1 MQKFDLLSC
10 FIPLLRPSTLVSFEL
25 SLSPST
31 QISLCSFHSCK
42 TPLQTFLAQR
52 VTKLQIPGVLTYN
65 AKRFI
70 SLFLISLSGLVN
82 FSFQREFQFSENNI
96 LYFLC
101 AFAVFSA
108 CMLIDWEVRNL
119 DCKNFSLWC
128 WWMAD
133 TSQSHSCRLAD
144 FSTVCG
150 YVLSF
155 SQWIAVWGA

>member
-1 MQKFDLLSC
+1 MQKFDFLALFLYLCRLPSRLLNSHWVC
-10 FIPLLRPSTLVSFEL
+10 PLKSHYVPSTLVKSHFRLFWPNEL
-25 SLSPST
+25 LN
-31 QISLCSFHSCK
+31 FK
-42 TPLQTFLAQR
+42 F
-52 VTKLQIPGVLTYN
+52 PGVLTYN
-65 AKRFI
+65 AKQFV
-70 SLFLISLSGLVN
+70 SLFLISLSGLVS

-101 AFAVFSA
+101 AFAVCSA
-108 CMLIDWEVRNL
+108 CMLIDWEIRNL

-133 TSQSHSCRLAD
+133 NSQSHSWGLVD

-155 SQWIAVWGA
+155 SQWIAVWGG